1 MKKLLVCLLALL
13 LAFSAAALAEEEL
26 EDVTV
31 ILDYVPNT
39 NHTGMY
45 VALSKGWYEEEGLN
59 VEIIE
64 PT

>member
-31 ILDYVPNT
+31 ILDY
-39 NHTGMY
+39 
-45 VALSKGWYEEEGLN
+45 E
-59 VEIIE
+59 
-64 PT
+64 

>member
-31 ILDYVPNT
+31 ILDRAAASHLPTHIEGTKIIHKNNGKNT
-39 NHTGMY
+39 TF
-45 VALSKGWYEEEGLN
+45 SS
-59 VEIIE
+59 
-64 PT
+64 